1 MQEWIIAM
9 LVVSI
14 LLILRDMAKTVFSGK
29 TKEKEEMLPLCE
41 SHPQKEKVERYAA
54 SFRKL
59 ADTFY
64 GMPYRKEFLSG
75 GQLNRIIS
83 DTSAAVCS
91 RCYQREICWGERAG
105 ETMRGSENMI
115 RTMEE
120 GNEESIQRTRSEWMG
135 ACGRSAQYFQV
146 LNEGFREERQNLVWD
161 NRMIESR
168 LAVAQQLTEISRI
181 MEHMAEELYDIMPA
195 DPQFQEDLK
204 KALRKKH
211 VLVKNVW
218 VMDKIEGRRQ
228 IFLNLRARSG
238 QCVSM
243 TEIAQILSRICGSSM
258 TPDAGSRSIVNG
270 DFRMVHFVEDVSYQ
284 MLYGVARLTREAEK
298 VSGDNY
304 ICRQEEDGRFFLC
317 LSDGMGS
324 GIEASRIMEHMAEE
338 LYDIMPADP
347 QFQEDLK
354 KALRKKHVLVKNV
367 WVMDKIE
374 GRRQIF
380 LNLRARSGQ
389 CVSMTE
395 IAQILSRICGS
406 SMTPDAGSRSIVNGD
421 FRMVHFV
428 EDVSYQMLYGVA
440 RLTREAEK
448 VSGDN
453 YICRQEEDGRFF
465 LCLSDGM
472 GSGIEAFKESEIVV
486 ELLEQFLESGFS
498 QETAARM
505 VNSALLLKGREGMF
519 STVDICAVDLY
530 TGICDFLK
538 AGASSTFIKRDHWVE
553 SIASENLA
561 AGLVQQLDF
570 DTASRKLY
578 HGDYLIMMTDGV
590 LDALP
595 TEREEE
601 TMKEIIMDVREKEP
615 REMGR
620 GILERVLGYSDY
632 HARDDMTV
640 VVAGLWKK

>member
-105 ETMRGSENMI
+105 DTMRGSENMI

-120 GNEESIQRTRSEWMG
+120 GNEESIQRARSEWMG

-181 MEHMAEELYDIMPA
+181 MDHMAEELYDIMPA

-243 TEIAQILSRICGSSM
+243 TEIAQILSQ
-258 TPDAGSRSIVNG
+258 D
-270 DFRMVHFVEDVSYQ
+270 
-284 MLYGVARLTREAEK
+284 
-298 VSGDNY
+298 
-304 ICRQEEDGRFFLC
+304 
-317 LSDGMGS
+317 
-324 GIEASRIMEHMAEE
+324 
-338 LYDIMPADP
+338 
-347 QFQEDLK
+347 
-354 KALRKKHVLVKNV
+354 LRKLH
-367 WVMDKIE
+367 DA
-374 GRRQIF
+374 GRRQPQYCKWRF
-380 LNLRARSGQ
+380 SYGPFCGGCQLSDALRSSAAYKRSGKGFRRQ
-389 CVSMTE
+389 LY
-395 IAQILSRICGS
+395 LSS
-406 SMTPDAGSRSIVNGD
+406 
-421 FRMVHFV
+421 
-428 EDVSYQMLYGVA
+428 
-440 RLTREAEK
+440 
-448 VSGDN
+448 
-453 YICRQEEDGRFF
+453 
-465 LCLSDGM
+465 
-472 GSGIEAFKESEIVV
+472 
-486 ELLEQFLESGFS
+486 
-498 QETAARM
+498 
-505 VNSALLLKGREGMF
+505 
-519 STVDICAVDLY
+519 
-530 TGICDFLK
+530 
-538 AGASSTFIKRDHWVE
+538 
-553 SIASENLA
+553 
-561 AGLVQQLDF
+561 
-570 DTASRKLY
+570 
-578 HGDYLIMMTDGV
+578 
-590 LDALP
+590 
-595 TEREEE
+595 
-601 TMKEIIMDVREKEP
+601 
-615 REMGR
+615 GR
-620 GILERVLGYSDY
+620 GWQVFSLSV
-632 HARDDMTV
+632 
-640 VVAGLWKK
+640 

>member
-120 GNEESIQRTRSEWMG
+120 GNEESIQRARSEWMG

-181 MEHMAEELYDIMPA
+181 MDHMAEELYDIMPA
-195 DPQFQEDLK
+195 DPQFL
-204 KALRKKH
+204 
-211 VLVKNVW
+211 
-218 VMDKIEGRRQ
+218 
-228 IFLNLRARSG
+228 
-238 QCVSM
+238 
-243 TEIAQILSRICGSSM
+243 
-258 TPDAGSRSIVNG
+258 
-270 DFRMVHFVEDVSYQ
+270 
-284 MLYGVARLTREAEK
+284 
-298 VSGDNY
+298 
-304 ICRQEEDGRFFLC
+304 
-317 LSDGMGS
+317 
-324 GIEASRIMEHMAEE
+324 
-338 LYDIMPADP
+338 
-347 QFQEDLK
+347 EDLK

-595 TEREEE
+595 AEREEE
-601 TMKEIIMDVREKEP
+601 TMKEIIMDVREK
-615 REMGR
+615 
-620 GILERVLGYSDY
+620 
-632 HARDDMTV
+632 
-640 VVAGLWKK
+640 

>member
-1 MQEWIIAM
+1 MQEWMIAM
-9 LVVSI
+9 LVISI
-14 LLILRDMAKTVFSGK
+14 MLIIRDMAKTILAENLPD
-29 TKEKEEMLPLCE
+29 TEELPSLQE
-41 SHPQKEKVERYAA
+41 GHPQKERVEKYAA
-54 SFRKL
+54 SFQKL
-59 ADTFY
+59 ADSFY
-64 GMPYRKEFLSG
+64 GMPYRKDYLSSR
-75 GQLNRIIS
+75 QVEQIIE
-83 DTSAAVCS
+83 DTNAKVCS
-91 RCYQREICWGERAG
+91 RCYQREICWGEHSQELVKGVEALVR
-105 ETMRGSENMI
+105 S
-115 RTMEE
+115 MES
-120 GNEESIQRTRSEWMG
+120 GNEENVRGIRADWTGICPRSV
-135 ACGRSAQYFQV
+135 QYYETVAENFQK
-146 LNEGFREERQNLVWD
+146 ERQNLMWD
-161 NRMIESR
+161 NRMIENR
-168 LAVAQQLTEISRI
+168 LAVAQQLMEVSHI
-181 MEHMAEELYDIMPA
+181 MENVASDLYDLERVTPQFEEELR
-195 DPQFQEDLK
+195 K
-204 KALRKKH
+204 GLRKSH
-211 VLVKNVW
+211 VILRRAWMMNKVK
-218 VMDKIEGRRQ
+218 GRKQ
-228 IFLNLRARSG
+228 IFLTMRARSG
-238 QCVSM
+238 QCISM

-258 TPDAGSRSIVNG
+258 TPDA
-270 DFRMVHFVEDVSYQ
+270 D
-284 MLYGVARLTREAEK
+284 
-298 VSGDNY
+298 
-304 ICRQEEDGRFFLC
+304 
-317 LSDGMGS
+317 
-324 GIEASRIMEHMAEE
+324 
-338 LYDIMPADP
+338 
-347 QFQEDLK
+347 
-354 KALRKKHVLVKNV
+354 
-367 WVMDKIE
+367 
-374 GRRQIF
+374 
-380 LNLRARSGQ
+380 
-389 CVSMTE
+389 
-395 IAQILSRICGS
+395 
-406 SMTPDAGSRSIVNGD
+406 SRSIVNGD

-505 VNSALLLKGREGMF
+505 VNSALLLKGRQGMF
-519 STVDICAVDLY
+519 STVDISAVDLY